1 MRKLPPYE
9 GGSFLYAAALC
20 SGGSSGITVWVRP
33 FLSFYSP
40 YVSNRVVG
48 DMKSQN
54 LSLNALSNLSGCVIG
69 NSYTFTK
76 LYSSIDICK
85 ANLYNTGDVNAHA
98 VRKGAYET
106 ENRTAKE

>member
-1 MRKLPPYE
+1 MKL
-9 GGSFLYAAALC
+9 
-20 SGGSSGITVWVRP
+20 
-33 FLSFYSP
+33 
-40 YVSNRVVG
+40 
-48 DMKSQN
+48 QN
-54 LSLNALSNLSGCVIG
+54 LCLNALSNLSGCVME

-85 ANLYNTGDVNAHA
+85 VCLYNTEDVNAYA

>member
-9 GGSFLYAAALC
+9 GGSFLYAAAFC
-20 SGGSSGITVWVRP
+20 SGGSSGIAVWVRP

-40 YVSNRVVG
+40 YVSNRAVG
-48 DMKSQN
+48 DMKLQN

-85 ANLYNTGDVNAHA
+85 VSLYNTGDVNAHA

>member
-33 FLSFYSP
+33 FLSFYSQ

-48 DMKSQN
+48 DMKLQN
-54 LSLNALSNLSGCVIG
+54 LSLNALSNISGCVMG

-85 ANLYNTGDVNAHA
+85 VSLYNTGDVNAHA

>member
-1 MRKLPPYE
+1 ME
-9 GGSFLYAAALC
+9 
-20 SGGSSGITVWVRP
+20 
-33 FLSFYSP
+33 
-40 YVSNRVVG
+40 
-48 DMKSQN
+48 
-54 LSLNALSNLSGCVIG
+54 

-85 ANLYNTGDVNAHA
+85 VSLYNTGDVNAHA

>member
-33 FLSFYSP
+33 FLSFYAQ

-48 DMKSQN
+48 DMKLQKPIFERIIKS
-54 LSLNALSNLSGCVIG
+54 
-69 NSYTFTK
+69 
-76 LYSSIDICK
+76 
-85 ANLYNTGDVNAHA
+85 
-98 VRKGAYET
+98 
-106 ENRTAKE
+106 